1 MQRLHT
7 VDQMHKKYV
16 LPDFFLFFFKA
27 EVFSVIF
34 SLYQMK
40 GLVGIVHKVRSVL
53 SEVHPIAVG
62 ELSDFVAENGRGD
75 VFVRITADFD
85 DFKGKKLKF
94 DQHIWFE
101 VKFPRSLGDELVI
114 LKQNVGQYFSQVFFF
129 EKLKGG
135 K

>member
-7 VDQMHKKYV
+7 VDQVHKKHV
-16 LPDFFLFFFKA
+16 LPDFVLFFFQT

-40 GLVGIVHKVRSVL
+40 GLVGIVHKIRSVL

-62 ELSDFVAENGRGD
+62 EFSDFVAENGCGN
-75 VFVRITADFD
+75 VLVRITADFD
-85 DFKGKKLKF
+85 DFKWKKLKF
-94 DQHIWFE
+94 DQDIRFE
-101 VKFPRSLGDELVI
+101 VKFPWSLGDELVI
-114 LKQNVGQYFSQVFFF
+114 LKQNIGQYFSKMFFF
-129 EKLKGG
+129 KKLKGG